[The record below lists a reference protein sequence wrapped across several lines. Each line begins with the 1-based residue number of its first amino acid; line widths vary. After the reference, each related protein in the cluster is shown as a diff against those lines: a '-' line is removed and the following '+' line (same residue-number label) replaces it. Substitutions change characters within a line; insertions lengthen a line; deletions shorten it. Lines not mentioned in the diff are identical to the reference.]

1 MRLGFFLKEAF
12 RALRR
17 SAAPSLAAVLTVLL
31 TAVVLGVFIPIVQ
44 ATTGTANEVR
54 GRVVVDVYV
63 KKTAQPGEL
72 AELRTTL
79 EGLPNVSEVEFISK
93 QEALDLETERNPEAY
108 ELLGANPLPDAFR
121 ITPEDPDGV
130 TELVAEIQPPEEA
143 APGAGGGGPASEGGG
158 AAQDQ
163 AGAGGVAAQDQAG
176 AGGGAPNGGAPG
188 KGPDGGPD
196 IVSADS
202 TETATAGAF
211 SAVDEVRNREED
223 TDKILSATGLVKL
236 VTAVLAALLV
246 FASIALVANTIRLS
260 IFARRREIEVM
271 RLVGATNWFIRWPFV
286 IEGMIVGILGGAAA
300 IGLLYVA
307 KITFVDPLSDRF
319 ALLAA
324 PETIDFALLVTL
336 LLSACIAV
344 AALGSGMGLR
354 RFLRV

>member
-1 MRLGFFLKEAF
+1 VRIGFFLKEAF

-93 QEALDLETERNPEAY
+93 QQALDQEIERNPEAY

-121 ITPEDPDGV
+121 VTPEDPDGV
-130 TELVAEIQPPEEA
+130 AALVAELQPPEEA
-143 APGAGGGGPASEGGG
+143 APPAGDGGTAGEGGG
-158 AAQDQ
+158 AAQGQ
-163 AGAGGVAAQDQAG
+163 AGAGA
-176 AGGGAPNGGAPG
+176 GAPNGGAPG
-188 KGPDGGPD
+188 KGPGGGPD
-196 IVSADS
+196 IVSAGS

-223 TDKILSATGLVKL
+223 TEKILSATGLVKL

-300 IGLLYVA
+300 IGLLYAA

-336 LLSACIAV
+336 LLSACVGV
-344 AALGSGMGLR
+344 AALGSGFGLR